1 MFDSFG
7 WSVSVSGNTL
17 VVGAYSEDSAAT
29 GVDGDQAD
37 NSAMN
42 AGAAYVF
49 SFFPPD
55 AYCTGKTTSGG
66 CVPFVL
72 FSGTPSASSGSFDIL
87 SNDHVEAEP
96 GNYLYSVGKASLNF
110 HGGKLC
116 VKAPFHRLTTLIKAT
131 DGVPCSGCAGNCRTF
146 VDGYQEA
153 RKSDDLVARFGFG
166 FGSPHRVVE
175 GGCGCSPRSSPR
187 EADGIASLGIGG

>member
-1 MFDSFG
+1 
-7 WSVSVSGNTL
+7 
-17 VVGAYSEDSAAT
+17 
-29 GVDGDQAD
+29 
-37 NSAMN
+37 MN

-146 VDGYQEA
+146 SRNFNQLIQSG
-153 RKSDDLVARFGFG
+153 SDPALTAGQQVFVQLRQRDPNDPLGFG
-166 FGSPHRVVE
+166 DNLSDALSFV
-175 GGCGCSPRSSPR
+175 
-187 EADGIASLGIGG
+187 IGL